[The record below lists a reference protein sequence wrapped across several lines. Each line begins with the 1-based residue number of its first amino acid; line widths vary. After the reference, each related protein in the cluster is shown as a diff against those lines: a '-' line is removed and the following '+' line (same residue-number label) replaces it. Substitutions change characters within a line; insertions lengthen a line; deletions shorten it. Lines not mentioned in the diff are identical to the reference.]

1 MQIDSEISGVK
12 TETRREQEE
21 SEKLTTKLNAL
32 QREIEMVQQSN
43 KREEDE
49 KKKLSEQFTML

>member
-21 SEKLTTKLNAL
+21 SEKLSNKLNSL
-32 QREIEMVQQSN
+32 
-43 KREEDE
+43 
-49 KKKLSEQFTML
+49 